1 MAYELTSRHPPE
13 LGISRYLRPFHL
25 RAFIKLANQRK
36 GAGGDVAIMKPT
48 IVLLR
53 EVASARS
60 GDKGDIS
67 YISAWV
73 YDPRD
78 YGDVKTSLTAHSLL
92 GMTVEVGR

>member
-1 MAYELTSRHPPE
+1 
-13 LGISRYLRPFHL
+13 
-25 RAFIKLANQRK
+25 
-36 GAGGDVAIMKPT
+36 MKPT

-53 EVASARS
+53 EVASARR
-60 GDKGDIS
+60 GDKCDIS
-67 YISAWV
+67 CISDWV